1 MISPALVVERLN
13 GSRSGEQILQL
24 RGSLTINNLFEFQ
37 NSVRLEPASIQI
49 LDFTSVP
56 YVDSAGVGAL
66 IGAFI
71 AAQKAGR
78 RIILVGLNER
88 VRALLQMTNVAA
100 LFTTFVSI
108 AQTEAAL
115 A

>member
-1 MISPALVVERLN
+1 
-13 GSRSGEQILQL
+13 
-24 RGSLTINNLFEFQ
+24 
-37 NSVRLEPASIQI
+37 VRLEPASIQI

-78 RIILVGLNER
+78 RIVLVGLNDR
-88 VRALLQMTNVAA
+88 VRALLQMTNVAT
-100 LFTTFVSI
+100 LFTTYETLSQ
-108 AQTEAAL
+108 AEAAL